1 MKVISVA
8 GLFAKAIQRIHG
20 NESISAL
27 FTDDGPGDKK

>member
-8 GLFAKAIQRIHG
+8 TLIANAIQRIHG

-27 FTDDGPGDKK
+27 FNDDPPGNK